1 MGIYNEGILGFF
13 RGKVGRV
20 VGSVVRGVHYMKGLG
35 DVRADNPTQ
44 AQLDQRLKFALMT
57 SFLRPL
63 HGLVKTGFPAG
74 KTGLTSLNKAM
85 AANLNEAITGS
96 SPNFSIDYSKFTYSK
111 GNLQKPMGV
120 SIDGAENSRLVY
132 NWENAGASAG
142 TDQLTLLVYN
152 KTKDL
157 YVLLPNAAPRSATT
171 YTLQLPLDFSD
182 DLVHLWLSFVA
193 ADGKDVSDSFYMGSL
208 NVM

>member
-63 HGLVKTGFPAG
+63 HGLVKTGFAAG

-85 AANLNEAITGS
+85 SANLNEAITGV
-96 SPNFSIDYSKFTYSK
+96 SPNFTIDYSKFTYSK
-111 GNLQKPMGV
+111 GNLVKPMGV
-120 SIDGAENSRLVY
+120 TVDVAANCNLVY
-132 NWENAGASAG
+132 NWENPGASAG
-142 TDQLTLLVYN
+142 SDKVTLLVYN
-152 KTKDL
+152 KTKDV
-157 YVLLPNAAPRSATT
+157 YVILPGAAPRSATT
-171 YTLQLPLDFSD
+171 YTLQLPLDFVG
-182 DLVHLWLSFVA
+182 DLVHIWLSFVA
-193 ADGKDVSDSFYMGSL
+193 ADEKDVSDSLYMGSV
-208 NVM
+208 NVF